1 MFEVLEGLINT
12 IRERKNSSSH
22 ESYTKK
28 LLDDKNLCREKV
40 MEEIKELI
48 DALNQGSNQVHET
61 ADVIYHLLV
70 LLEAND
76 VKVEDVIV
84 HEIDV
89 DGGLRVPLGARVGAH
104 VAERPGDVDRGPG
117 QPRVPSR
124 AAAKAC
130 HCQVA
135 CPYVSSI
142 VLVVAA

>member
-28 LLDDKNLCREKV
+28 LLDDKKLCREKV

-48 DALNQGSNQVHET
+48 DALNHGSNQVHET

-76 VKVEDVIV
+76 VKVEDVMNELKKREGIS
-84 HEIDV
+84 
-89 DGGLRVPLGARVGAH
+89 GL
-104 VAERPGDVDRGPG
+104 AE
-117 QPRVPSR
+117 
-124 AAAKAC
+124 KANRKK
-130 HCQVA
+130 
-135 CPYVSSI
+135 
-142 VLVVAA
+142 